1 MNGRISGLRTAVPY
15 LRMFKGTTFLIKVG
29 GEVLAEEHA
38 LGNFADQVS
47 LLHQLSIDVVLV
59 HGGGRQAS
67 ELSERLGLR
76 VETVNG
82 RRVTDAATLEVAK
95 MVFNGKLNT
104 DLLVAL
110 QRAHVPSVGLSGVDG
125 GVIRAHRRPPVEVAD
140 KETGTVR
147 QLDYGYVGDIDAV
160 NPHLIRHLLA
170 GGYVPAISALAGG
183 DDGVVYN
190 VNADTI
196 AARLAIELRAIKLI
210 LLTSV
215 DGVLADP
222 TDHNS
227 LISHM
232 DRARL
237 DETLA
242 GGAVGGMRAKL
253 EACRVALDGGVPRT
267 HIINGLRSDTL
278 LTEVFT
284 NEGCGTLIE
293 ASSAVPVG
301 GVAP

>member
-1 MNGRISGLRTAVPY
+1 MNGRITGLRAAVPY
-15 LRMFKGTTFLIKVG
+15 LRMFKGTTFVVKVG
-29 GEVLAEEHA
+29 GEVLADEHA
-38 LGNFADQVS
+38 LASFADQVS
-47 LLHQLSIDVVLV
+47 LLHQLSIAVVVV

-104 DLLVAL
+104 DLLAAL

-125 GVIRAHRRPPVEVAD
+125 GVVRAHRRPPVEVAD
-140 KETGTVR
+140 RETGTVR
-147 QLDYGYVGDIDAV
+147 ELDFGYVGDIDDV
-160 NPHLIRHLLA
+160 NPDLIRHLLA
-170 GGYVPAISALAGG
+170 GGYVPVISALAGG
-183 DDGVVYN
+183 DDGAVYN

-196 AARLAIELRAIKLI
+196 AARLAVELGAIKLI
-210 LLTSV
+210 MLTSV
-215 DGVLADP
+215 NGVLADP

-232 DRARL
+232 DLGRL
-237 DETLA
+237 DELLA
-242 GGAVGGMRAKL
+242 RGAVAGMKAKL
-253 EACRVALDGGVPRT
+253 EACRSALEGGVPRT
-267 HIINGLRSDTL
+267 HIVNGLRSDTL

-293 ASSAVPVG
+293 RTPPG
-301 GVAP
+301 TPEPP

>member
-1 MNGRISGLRTAVPY
+1 MNGLITGLRTAVPY
-15 LRMFKGTTFLIKVG
+15 LRMFKGTTFVVKVG
-29 GEVLAEEHA
+29 GEVLADEHA
-38 LGNFADQVS
+38 LGSFADQVS
-47 LLHQLSIDVVLV
+47 LLHQLSIAVVVV

-104 DLLVAL
+104 DLLAAL

-125 GVIRAHRRPPVEVAD
+125 GVVRAHRRPPVEVAD
-140 KETGTVR
+140 HETGAIR
-147 QLDYGYVGDIDAV
+147 ELDFGYVGDIDDV
-160 NPHLIRHLLA
+160 NPDLIRHLLA
-170 GGYVPAISALAGG
+170 GGYVPVISALAGG
-183 DDGVVYN
+183 DDGAVYN

-196 AARLAIELRAIKLI
+196 AARLAVELGAIKLI
-210 LLTSV
+210 MLTSV
-215 DGVLADP
+215 NGVLSDP
-222 TDHNS
+222 SDHNS

-232 DRARL
+232 DLERL
-237 DETLA
+237 EEVLVS
-242 GGAVGGMRAKL
+242 GAVTGMKAKL
-253 EACRVALDGGVPRT
+253 EACRAALEGGVPRT
-267 HIINGLRSDTL
+267 HIVNGLRSDTL

-293 ASSAVPVG
+293 RTPLG
-301 GVAP
+301 APEPP